1 MAKVVVDS
9 ILLHNALRYLPE
21 TVATQLRKSAKK
33 VVTSLVWTEDDL
45 GSLVQVELETGYPK
59 RRVSAEEQRAIVM
72 NLLDADGHDAAV
84 EGVNESLEQ
93 LVNRYVSELFAEK
106 GGK

>member
-9 ILLHNALRYLPE
+9 VLLHNALRYLPE
-21 TVATQLRKSAKK
+21 AVATQLRRSAKK

-45 GSLVQVELETGYPK
+45 GSLVQVELETEYPK

-84 EGVNESLEQ
+84 AEVNESLEQ
-93 LVNRYVSELFAEK
+93 LVSRYVGELF
-106 GGK
+106 GGRE